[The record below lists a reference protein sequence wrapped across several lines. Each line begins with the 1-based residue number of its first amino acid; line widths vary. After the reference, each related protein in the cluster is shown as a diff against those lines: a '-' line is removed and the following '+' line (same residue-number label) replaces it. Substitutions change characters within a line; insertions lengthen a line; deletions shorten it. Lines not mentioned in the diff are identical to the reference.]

1 MSYEF
6 KSVDRFICG
15 TVGEPGEREFYLQVR
30 AGSALVSASL
40 EKTQASTLA
49 QRLEILCKQVAKE
62 DVTLVV
68 DRVER
73 DDAALESPVDKD
85 FAIGAISI
93 AWDDSL
99 KKICVELFSIKE
111 IEIEDEAPDITMS
124 LTLGQAKAFIVRT
137 NAVVNA
143 GRVPCPF
150 CSLPIDP
157 RGHLCPRAN
166 GYRR

>member
-1 MSYEF
+1 MTYEF

-15 TVGEPGEREFYLQVR
+15 TIGEPGEREFYLQVR

-49 QRLEILCKQVAKE
+49 QRLEILCKQVSKE

-68 DRVER
+68 DRVDR

-111 IEIEDEAPDITMS
+111 IEVEDEAPDITMN

-137 NAVVNA
+137 SAVVNA

>member
-1 MSYEF
+1 MTYEF

-49 QRLEILCKQVAKE
+49 QRLEILCKQVSKE
-62 DVTLVV
+62 DVTLVA

-111 IEIEDEAPDITMS
+111 IEVEDEVPDITMN
-124 LTLGQAKAFIVRT
+124 LTLGQAKAFISRT

>member
-6 KSVDRFICG
+6 KNVDRFICG

-40 EKTQASTLA
+40 EKAQTSTLA
-49 QRLEILCKQVAKE
+49 QRLEILCKQVVKE

-85 FAIGAISI
+85 FVIGAISI
-93 AWDDSL
+93 AWDDAS
-99 KKICVELFSIKE
+99 KKVCVELFSIKE
-111 IEIEDEAPDITMS
+111 IEVQDEVPEIT
-124 LTLGQAKAFIVRT
+124 LNITLGQAKAFIAST

>member
-62 DVTLVV
+62 DSTLVL

-85 FAIGAISI
+85 FVIGAISI
-93 AWDDSL
+93 AWDDVS
-99 KKICVELFSIKE
+99 KSVCVELFSIKE
-111 IEIEDEAPDITMS
+111 IEVEDEVPDITMN
-124 LTLGQAKAFIVRT
+124 LTLGQAKAFIART

>member
-40 EKTQASTLA
+40 EKAQASTLA
-49 QRLEILCKQVAKE
+49 QRLAILCKQVAKE

-85 FAIGAISI
+85 FVIGAISI
-93 AWDDSL
+93 AWDDAS
-99 KKICVELFSIKE
+99 KSVSVELFSIKE
-111 IEIEDEAPDITMS
+111 IEVEDEVPDITMN
-124 LTLGQAKAFIVRT
+124 LTLGQAKAFISRT

>member
-1 MSYEF
+1 MSYKF

-15 TVGEPGEREFYLQVR
+15 TVGEPGEREFFLQVR

-62 DVTLVV
+62 DSALVV

-85 FAIGAISI
+85 FVIGAISI
-93 AWDDSL
+93 AWDDAAKSV
-99 KKICVELFSIKE
+99 CVELFSIKE
-111 IEIEDEAPDITMS
+111 IEVEDEVPDITMN

>member
-85 FAIGAISI
+85 FVIGAISI
-93 AWDDSL
+93 AWDDAS
-99 KKICVELFSIKE
+99 KSVSVELFSIKE
-111 IEIEDEAPDITMS
+111 IEVEDEVPDITMN
-124 LTLGQAKAFIVRT
+124 LTLGQAKAFISRT

>member
-68 DRVER
+68 DRLDR
-73 DDAALESPVDKD
+73 DDAALESPVYKD

-111 IEIEDEAPDITMS
+111 IEIEDEAPDITMN

-137 NAVVNA
+137 SAVVNA

-157 RGHLCPRAN
+157 HGHLCPRAN

>member
-1 MSYEF
+1 MNYEF

-30 AGSALVSASL
+30 AGSVLVSAAL

-49 QRLEILCKQVAKE
+49 ERLAILCKQVSKE

-68 DRVER
+68 DRIER
-73 DDAALESPVDKD
+73 DDAPLESPVDKD
-85 FAIGAISI
+85 FVIGAISI
-93 AWDDSL
+93 AWNDDVKKVSL
-99 KKICVELFSIKE
+99 ALFSIKE
-111 IEIEDEAPDITMS
+111 VEVEDEVADLTLN
-124 LTLGQAKAFIVRT
+124 LTLGQARAFITRT
-137 NAVVNA
+137 TAVVNA
-143 GRVPCPF
+143 GRIPCPF
-150 CSLPIDP
+150 CAIPIDP

>member
-6 KSVDRFICG
+6 KNVDRFICG

-30 AGSALVSASL
+30 AGSVLVSAAL

-49 QRLEILCKQVAKE
+49 ERLAILCKQVSKE

-68 DRVER
+68 DRIER
-73 DDAALESPVDKD
+73 DDAPLESPVDKD
-85 FAIGAISI
+85 FVIGAISI
-93 AWDDSL
+93 AWDDDVKKVSL
-99 KKICVELFSIKE
+99 ELFSIKE
-111 IEIEDEAPDITMS
+111 VEVEDEVADFTLNLTM
-124 LTLGQAKAFIVRT
+124 GQAKAFITRT
-137 NAVVNA
+137 TAVVNA
-143 GRVPCPF
+143 GRIHCPF
-150 CSLPIDP
+150 CAIPIDP

>member
-111 IEIEDEAPDITMS
+111 IEIEDEAPDITMN

>member
-40 EKTQASTLA
+40 AKTQASTLA

-73 DDAALESPVDKD
+73 DDAALESPVVKD

-111 IEIEDEAPDITMS
+111 IEVEDEVPDITMN
-124 LTLGQAKAFIVRT
+124 LTLGQAKAFISRT

>member
-1 MSYEF
+1 MTYEF

-49 QRLEILCKQVAKE
+49 QRLEILCKQVSKE
-62 DVTLVV
+62 DVTLVA

-111 IEIEDEAPDITMS
+111 IEVQDEVPDITMN
-124 LTLGQAKAFIVRT
+124 LTLGQAKAFISRT

>member
-1 MSYEF
+1 MTYEF

-49 QRLEILCKQVAKE
+49 QRLEILCKQVSKE
-62 DVTLVV
+62 DVTLVA

-111 IEIEDEAPDITMS
+111 SEVEDEAPDITMN
-124 LTLGQAKAFIVRT
+124 LTLGQAKAFISRT

>member
-1 MSYEF
+1 MTYEF

-49 QRLEILCKQVAKE
+49 QRLEILCKQVSKE

-111 IEIEDEAPDITMS
+111 SEVEDEAPDITMN
-124 LTLGQAKAFIVRT
+124 LTLGQAKAFISRT

>member
-49 QRLEILCKQVAKE
+49 QRVEILCKQVAKE

-85 FAIGAISI
+85 FVIGAISI
-93 AWDDSL
+93 AWDDAS
-99 KKICVELFSIKE
+99 KSVSVELFSIKE
-111 IEIEDEAPDITMS
+111 IEVEDEVPDITMN
-124 LTLGQAKAFIVRT
+124 LTLGQAKAFISRT

>member
-1 MSYEF
+1 MTYEF

-49 QRLEILCKQVAKE
+49 QRLEILCKQVSKE

-68 DRVER
+68 DRVDR

-111 IEIEDEAPDITMS
+111 IEVEDEAPDITMN

-137 NAVVNA
+137 SAVVNA

>member
-1 MSYEF
+1 MTYEF

-49 QRLEILCKQVAKE
+49 QRLDILCKQVSKE
-62 DVTLVV
+62 DVTLVA

-111 IEIEDEAPDITMS
+111 IEVEDEVPDITMN
-124 LTLGQAKAFIVRT
+124 LTLGQAKAFISRT